1 MIIGLTGMSGAGK
14 STVSEVFRARGF
26 SVIDCDV
33 IARNVARRR
42 EFLEEIAERF
52 SHDMLKKDGTLDR
65 PKVAKLIYNDE
76 ESRRKY
82 QRIIFPYI
90 IYDIIEGIH
99 CAERAVLLDAPTLFE
114 AGLDVI
120 CNKII
125 SVCADMSIC
134 AARIAKRDNIS
145 AEKAIERISAQH
157 DAEFFKEK
165 CDICVENNG
174 TREELRR
181 KTEVILDMIKTT
193 E

>member
-1 MIIGLTGMSGAGK
+1 MSGAGK

-52 SHDMLKKDGTLDR
+52 SRDMLKKDGTLDR

-76 ESRRKY
+76 ENRRKY

-181 KTEVILDMIKTT
+181 KTEVIIDMIKTT